1 LAAGF
6 LSVLGLFA
14 AGAAY
19 VERTELRTDHLVLL
33 DKFGQPRVDLG
44 VDIDGKAALQFLD
57 KDQKPRLSISS
68 RPGGSPVG
76 ETGKQ
81 RGNGRAALAVAAFGP
96 PSLNLAD
103 QNGKVRFSAK
113 VSPAGAPE
121 LEVMGRDGHVRLS
134 LGMRADGRPVI
145 DLRDQ
150 SGRVRSIFGLN

>member
-1 LAAGF
+1 DGLTLPPHRNSAMDLPTTATLTLCERLERLERENRRLALETRRLRALLAAGF

-68 RPGGSPVG
+68 RPEGSPVVEMG
-76 ETGKQ
+76 DQ
-81 RGNGRAALAVAAFGP
+81 LGNVRAALAVDAFGP

-103 QNGKVRFSAK
+103 QNGKVRFSA
-113 VSPAGAPE
+113 
-121 LEVMGRDGHVRLS
+121 
-134 LGMRADGRPVI
+134 
-145 DLRDQ
+145 
-150 SGRVRSIFGLN
+150 